1 MNLDVMKIGTV
12 LLVAVAVM
20 LLQSCAKDEDIILD
34 SVEMRTSADPRTS
47 EVVFSD
53 VSLPASREGVE
64 IGNAFMNGDT
74 LYVVVNEGVV
84 NEVVFNNTC
93 VLGEDV
99 LASGFVQNDTF
110 RVKVPPT
117 WCACKNGQL
126 TGQTWDF
133 IIVDVNIP

>member
-1 MNLDVMKIGTV
+1 MKFGTV
-12 LLVAVAVM
+12 LLMAVAAM
-20 LLQSCAKDEDIILD
+20 LLQSCTKDEDIILD
-34 SVEMRTSADPRTS
+34 TAEMGMLADSRSS

-53 VSLPASREGVE
+53 VSLPANREGVE

-74 LYVVVNEGVV
+74 LYVVVNKGVV
-84 NEVVFNNTC
+84 SEVVLNNTC

-117 WCACKNGQL
+117 WCACQNGQL
-126 TGQTWDF
+126 AGQTWDF